1 MPRRPFP
8 DGTEVELVQLVKGV
22 SWKGIRFN
30 TDRPPKAYGYPVER
44 GTYIPIERDEA
55 LLWTQGSVRGVNLSN
70 SSYNISQTYSVPHSR
85 TPFHGRGWLA
95 RYVCRHR
102 GTYENGLE

>member
-1 MPRRPFP
+1 M
-8 DGTEVELVQLVKGV
+8 KGL

-30 TDRPPKAYGYPVER
+30 TDRPPKTYGYPVER
-44 GTYIPIERDEA
+44 GTCIPIERNDA

-70 SSYNISQTYSVPHSR
+70 SSYNIYKEEGALKPTPSPISR

-95 RYVCRHR
+95 RHVCRHR
-102 GTYENGLE
+102 GTYEDGLE